1 VCLYSKRI
9 LTEYSVWPGWLATG
23 TSDIYAYV
31 DSFNPGVAAGAL
43 VKRDETNSRA
53 ELHGLSVAGRNPA
66 LARSAAPATMPARM
80 AICNKY
86 QPTSSC

>member
-1 VCLYSKRI
+1 MCLYSKRI

-23 TSDIYAYV
+23 TSDIYAYM
-31 DSFNPGVAAGAL
+31 DSFNPGVAAGA
-43 VKRDETNSRA
+43 VVERDEINNHA